1 MAQYVLLEF
10 DNDVDAK
17 GFVEALN
24 RSDALFQSNNY
35 DNRDEI
41 GAYAQQSRHVATFQ
55 KPTQFCQCTQE
66 QKAGKVGTTGQRFGW
81 FVCGNCKRPTKGG
94 NQRIYNL
101 LENDGRPSWKR
112 ELFLNVLSRY

>member
-1 MAQYVLLEF
+1 MAKYVLLEF
-10 DNDVDAK
+10 DNDN
-17 GFVEALN
+17 EA
-24 RSDALFQSNNY
+24 
-35 DNRDEI
+35 DEFTKLAEYGEYHI
-41 GAYAQQSRHVATFQ
+41 DWPVLKKLKVVGEFQ